1 MQKGEPIFIKFSNKK
16 RLLSRKN
23 FLCRKCLASSQ
34 ETIKGDRLP
43 TLFYLMLFFGTGA
56 NHYLDLYFC
65 SQMESVCLAR
75 CNSSCLGIF
84 FTLHLLQLFSWEG
97 EGAREPTAPLSQAQI
112 YLGNSVTKPTGAQLK
127 HLTNGNIHT
136 SNMTVRPLKYRR
148 FSACIQ
154 LLVASSSLD
163 AGA

>member
-97 EGAREPTAPLSQAQI
+97 EGAREPTAPLAQAQI
-112 YLGNSVTKPTGAQLK
+112 YLGISVTNPLLSLGKSLF
-127 HLTNGNIHT
+127 T
-136 SNMTVRPLKYRR
+136 SFEL
-148 FSACIQ
+148 
-154 LLVASSSLD
+154 
-163 AGA
+163 